1 LCVTPTYKCGL
12 ETMALIWKQQAKMQ
26 LFENNWIRIVV
37 RVKRADKRR
46 IDKLRVDVGVQESV
60 KKKLERSK

>member
-1 LCVTPTYKCGL
+1 
-12 ETMALIWKQQAKMQ
+12 MQ